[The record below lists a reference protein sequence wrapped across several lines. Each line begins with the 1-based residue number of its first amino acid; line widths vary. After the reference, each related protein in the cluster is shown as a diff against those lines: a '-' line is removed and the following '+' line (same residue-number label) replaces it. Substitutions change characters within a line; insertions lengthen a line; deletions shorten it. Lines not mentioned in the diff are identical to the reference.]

1 MKYWIILLILFS
13 TKACKPPQAGQSASS
28 HISNKKQEQKDL
40 DSLFII
46 TTLPINVIFSKD
58 FTLFDLQDSLI
69 KLLKER
75 KYKYLDKS
83 ANEALFKA
91 KQFEMFQTNDPVRLS
106 EMIEKGQNDKNY
118 LRNLLEAA
126 DPYGQNIVVS
136 FLKKDSGINYF
147 NVRRSNLPNSKK
159 FRDWVFTYQD
169 SEPSGNLATRIL
181 DTLINKKFIQ

>member
-1 MKYWIILLILFS
+1 MVTKAAPYLLIVITLM
-13 TKACKPPQAGQSASS
+13 ACGSS
-28 HISNKKQEQKDL
+28 SKTTSSIKKQEQKDL

-46 TTLPINVIFSKD
+46 NSLPINVIFSKD
-58 FTLFDLQDSLI
+58 FTRFDIQDSLI

-75 KYKYLDKS
+75 KYKCPDKS

-126 DPYGQNIVVS
+126 DPYVQNIVVS
-136 FLKKDSGINYF
+136 FLKNESGINYI
-147 NVRRSNLPNSKK
+147 NVRRSNLPNQIKQ
-159 FRDWVFTYQD
+159 R
-169 SEPSGNLATRIL
+169 N
-181 DTLINKKFIQ
+181 